1 MCGAYEVTISMH
13 MPMND
18 AAPRS
23 SMKMTTVSPLM
34 MVVSGVRRPISPH
47 RVTQRRVA
55 AACAGGQSERG
66 AQAER
71 ASMSAVFE

>member
-1 MCGAYEVTISMH
+1 
-13 MPMND
+13 
-18 AAPRS
+18 
-23 SMKMTTVSPLM
+23 MKMTTVSPLM

-66 AQAER
+66 AQAE
-71 ASMSAVFE
+71 SMSAVFE